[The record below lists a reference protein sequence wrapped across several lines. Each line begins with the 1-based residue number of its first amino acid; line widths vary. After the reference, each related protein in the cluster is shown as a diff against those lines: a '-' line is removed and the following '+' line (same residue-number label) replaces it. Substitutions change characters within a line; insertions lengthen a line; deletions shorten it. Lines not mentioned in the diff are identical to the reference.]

1 MFPGAAQLG
10 EVVAIVQALL
20 HAILVEGVTA
30 AYARLIKS
38 ANLAIDDIHGKP
50 DWLSKLK
57 VVCVYYINV
66 GSMVPATAPLPLAEE
81 ASPHVPGLMTT
92 WREGANKAAT
102 SLQPQGGVVVGTIR
116 MGYGHHRIA
125 YATTSWALGMDKKT
139 YFHDLLNLDSEE
151 ASLIKTMD
159 HFYSQISRI
168 QAEFRAIELVF
179 GYLMANG
186 ATANLARQFA
196 VVSAHFRTLTAAFPR
211 DTPIISC
218 FPYVGLSAVAAG
230 FTRVINLVFDNHA
243 QAFHIVPGA
252 INLIQGPTM
261 YHEFLQM
268 GVDPKDLKIVG
279 HWIPRELVVNIKSDC
294 NARKARAAARKP
306 TRVLCSVG
314 GAGAQKTFVCELIR
328 AMAERIAR
336 GSAQLLLNA
345 GDHTHMHEAFANCLD
360 DLGIR
365 YTLVD
370 TLQGVHDFCGRM
382 SSGLEP
388 ERAVTIFA
396 FNVYFPAVA
405 TTDILCRVSDVLACK
420 PGELAFYPVPKL
432 MLRRVGDHEF
442 YSALRASEVGDGT
455 QELREVSDVV
465 RYLDIFA
472 KSPDAL
478 TQMNDSILT
487 NASVGM
493 YDGCKAAVEMATAK
507 L

>member
-102 SLQPQGGVVVGTIR
+102 SLQPLGGVVVGTIR

-243 QAFHIVPGA
+243 QAAHC
-252 INLIQGPTM
+252 
-261 YHEFLQM
+261 
-268 GVDPKDLKIVG
+268 

-345 GDHTHMHEAFANCLD
+345 GDHTHNA
-360 DLGIR
+360 
-365 YTLVD
+365 
-370 TLQGVHDFCGRM
+370 
-382 SSGLEP
+382 
-388 ERAVTIFA
+388 
-396 FNVYFPAVA
+396 
-405 TTDILCRVSDVLACK
+405 
-420 PGELAFYPVPKL
+420 
-432 MLRRVGDHEF
+432 RRL
-442 YSALRASEVGDGT
+442 S
-455 QELREVSDVV
+455 
-465 RYLDIFA
+465 
-472 KSPDAL
+472 
-478 TQMNDSILT
+478 
-487 NASVGM
+487 
-493 YDGCKAAVEMATAK
+493 
-507 L
+507 